1 MKIAIVCDWLITHAG
16 AERVLAE
23 ILQCFP
29 SADVFAVVDF
39 VPPEKRDFLLNK
51 PVKTTFI
58 QHLLFAK
65 KYYRHYLPL
74 MPLAIEQ
81 LDVSTYDV
89 VISSSHAVAKG
100 VITAAHQLH
109 ISYIHSPMRY
119 AWDLQHQYLK
129 DAGLE
134 KGIKSFL
141 VKYMLHKMRL
151 WDLRTA
157 NNVDYFIA
165 NSHFIA
171 RRIWKTYRRDAEVIY
186 PAVDTQIFTP
196 SAQKENFY
204 LAASRLVSYKK
215 MDVIV
220 ESFSAMPDKK
230 LIVIGDGPDFA
241 KIKAKAKDNITFLG
255 FQPIAQLIHY
265 LQQAKAFIFA
275 AEEDFGL
282 LPVEAQACGTPV
294 IAFAK
299 GGALETVRGLDT
311 DHPTGIFF
319 HEQTTAAIQ
328 EAIAVFEEN
337 ETVFKPEFFQK
348 NVARFSQTEFR
359 EQFKNFVLQK
369 ACNKLS
375 VIA

>member
-1 MKIAIVCDWLITHAG
+1 VKIAIVCDWLITHAG

-89 VISSSHAVAKG
+89 IISSSHAVAKG

>member
-89 VISSSHAVAKG
+89 IISSSHAVAKG